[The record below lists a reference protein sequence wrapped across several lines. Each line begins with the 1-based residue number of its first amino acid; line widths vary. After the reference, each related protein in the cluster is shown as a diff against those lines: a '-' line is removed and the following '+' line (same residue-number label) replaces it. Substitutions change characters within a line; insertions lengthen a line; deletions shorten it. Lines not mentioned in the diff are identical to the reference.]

1 MTHDKDKKEKNR
13 DRPLIKLEDLA
24 PKEDVKGGRR
34 RERTI
39 FGVKRKI

>member
-1 MTHDKDKKEKNR
+1 MIDKEKKTKER
-13 DRPLIKLEDLA
+13 VRPLIKLADLV

-39 FGVKRKI
+39 FGVKKKI